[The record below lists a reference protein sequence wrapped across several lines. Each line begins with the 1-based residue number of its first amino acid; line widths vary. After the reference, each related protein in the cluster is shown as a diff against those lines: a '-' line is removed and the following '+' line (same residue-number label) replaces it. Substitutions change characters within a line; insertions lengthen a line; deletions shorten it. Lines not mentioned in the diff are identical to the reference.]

1 MLNIR
6 FSLSSRRI
14 RLDKLPWA
22 TFNTSNGSL
31 VMAVFYFPLSLSLF
45 VAPFYEAWTPIG
57 DCSRGQNKTALYLL
71 HSGFLSFSSL
81 KRRFETIHRLLIFVK
96 IEEIRRDEIFDNCSR
111 FVLIGDLILRKK
123 TKISGLIL
131 DSLLRRFSL
140 QQWDFWNLILWC
152 KFSIADFE
160 FIEEIFLIFLWVF
173 FL

>member
-45 VAPFYEAWTPIG
+45 LLLLFTRLEPPSEI
-57 DCSRGQNKTALYLL
+57 ALE
-71 HSGFLSFSSL
+71 GRI
-81 KRRFETIHRLLIFVK
+81 KRRYIFYILDFYLFRAWSDDSRQFTGYWFSWKSRKYDEMRFSIIV
-96 IEEIRRDEIFDNCSR
+96 RDLFWSVIWFC
-111 FVLIGDLILRKK
+111 GRKLS
-123 TKISGLIL
+123 KISGLIL

-160 FIEEIFLIFLWVF
+160 FIEDEIF
-173 FL
+173 